1 MGDSPAHSE
10 YSARQ
15 RGTRR
20 IDRMRPEHSSDN
32 GKLAWSTPSVI
43 ELTTRATAGGNSP
56 YVFEIP
62 VPSFPCYVPGQ
73 GS

>member
-1 MGDSPAHSE
+1 
-10 YSARQ
+10 
-15 RGTRR
+15 
-20 IDRMRPEHSSDN
+20 MRPEHSSDN
-32 GKLAWSTPSVI
+32 GKLPWSTPSVI

-56 YVFEIP
+56 YTFEIP